1 MKKEIFRW
9 VDGENIHEYR
19 FTDGVCDGFFS
30 NNKEKDSVDKG
41 KLITD
46 IWRKNLPEAG
56 FKEVNQY
63 TTK

>member
-19 FTDGVCDGFFS
+19 FTDGVFDGFFS
-30 NNKEKDSVDKG
+30 NDKEKDSVDKG

-56 FKEVNQY
+56 FKEV
-63 TTK
+63 K